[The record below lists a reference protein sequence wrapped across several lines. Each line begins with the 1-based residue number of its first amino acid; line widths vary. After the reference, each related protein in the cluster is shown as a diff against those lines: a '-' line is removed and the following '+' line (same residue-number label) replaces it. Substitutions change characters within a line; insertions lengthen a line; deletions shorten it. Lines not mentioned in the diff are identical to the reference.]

1 MIKITDLCFS
11 YKSREIGRNIF
22 KNIFRLNEIEVSLF
36 NNLNVEIFN
45 NDSKITG
52 FLGKN
57 GAGKTT
63 LIKLISG
70 ILTPNSGNITVF
82 GINSNGR
89 PLNLLSNLGIVFG
102 NKSMLWEELSLY
114 ENIELFS
121 KIYKR
126 NYDNNN
132 IENMIEML
140 SLNNIARKPAKTCS
154 LGQSVKSNLLIHLL
168 NRPKL
173 LILDEPTIGL
183 DIESQILLRN
193 ILKDYAELNESK
205 ILITSHNMI
214 DIADIC
220 TDILFLKGGEISKID
235 LNKNDTKEKN
245 ALYLEGLFCDN

>member
-11 YKSREIGRNIF
+11 YKSREIKKNIF
-22 KNIFRLNEIEVSLF
+22 KNIFSLNEIEIVLF
-36 NNLNVEIFN
+36 ENINIEIFD
-45 NDSKITG
+45 DSKIIG
-52 FLGKN
+52 LLGRN
-57 GAGKTT
+57 RAGKTT

-82 GINSNGR
+82 GIDSNGR

-102 NKSMLWEELSLY
+102 NKSMLWDELSLY

-126 NYDNNN
+126 NYDKNSV
-132 IENMIEML
+132 ENMIEML
-140 SLNNIARKPAKTCS
+140 NLNSIAKKPAKTCS
-154 LGQSVKSNLLIHLL
+154 LGQSVKSNLLIHFL

-193 ILKDYAELNESK
+193 ILKDYAQNNESK

-214 DIADIC
+214 DIADVC
-220 TDILFLKGGEISKID
+220 KDIIFLKDGEISKIH
-235 LNKNDTKEKN
+235 LNKNNSKEKN
-245 ALYLEGLFCDN
+245 ALYLERLFCDN